1 MTCLVVTCFCSVC
14 YKAASNLGPL
24 GHRALQ
30 RPLSAQLLS
39 AQLLS
44 AQLLTDRR
52 LTDRRLHTR
61 RLHARQLNAR
71 RTRRL
76 GA

>member
-1 MTCLVVTCFCSVC
+1 MTCLVATYFCSVC

-30 RPLSAQLLS
+30 RPLSAQLL
-39 AQLLS
+39 
-44 AQLLTDRR
+44 TDRW

-61 RLHARQLNAR
+61 RLHARQLNALR
-71 RTRRL
+71 RRRL